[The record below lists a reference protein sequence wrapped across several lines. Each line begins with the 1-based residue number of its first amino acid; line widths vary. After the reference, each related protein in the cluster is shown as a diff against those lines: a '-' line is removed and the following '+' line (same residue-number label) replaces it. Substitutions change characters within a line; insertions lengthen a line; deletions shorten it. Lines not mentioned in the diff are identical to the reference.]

1 MLRKKGGLMCIMY
14 LSRCTRLVVSA
25 ALRVKT
31 RYPSTGYPADVQWIT
46 SFPTCSTCFGR
57 QNVSHSLQWR
67 DEPGLDAYSTSPSNH
82 KRSLCTV
89 QTCINNLTYI
99 EISAKISYYAS
110 TKLILCRFQQLFG

>member
-1 MLRKKGGLMCIMY
+1 MCIMY

-67 DEPGLDAYSTSPSNH
+67 DEPDLDACSTSPSIT
-82 KRSLCTV
+82 KGR
-89 QTCINNLTYI
+89 
-99 EISAKISYYAS
+99 YAQYKPVS
-110 TKLILCRFQQLFG
+110 ITLHILKYQRKYPTMPRLN